1 MTIKI
6 GLTGSVGMGKT
17 TTAKVFE
24 KHGCDVWDADKTVHK
39 LYSKGGKAVV
49 EVSKLFPS
57 SVEDGSISRS
67 RLKALLKN
75 EPEKLIELEKIV
87 HPLILEDRQNFQ
99 KHSSSDVLVFDIPL
113 LFETGADKAMDKTV
127 CVFTSTENQ
136 MERLKNRNKGHD
148 DFYKELMSKQMPSN
162 EKCDLADYV
171 IETTSHTVVEKQ
183 VIEIL
188 DILRT

>member
-1 MTIKI
+1 MIKI

-24 KHGCDVWDADKTVHK
+24 KLGCDVWDADETVHK

-49 EVSKLFPS
+49 EVAKLFPS

-75 EPEKLIELEKIV
+75 EPKNLKELEEVV

-99 KHSSSDVLVFDIPL
+99 KHTTSDVVVFDIPL
-113 LFETGADKAMDKTV
+113 LFETGADKEMDKTV
-127 CVFTSTENQ
+127 CVFTSTKKQ
-136 MERLKNRNKGHD
+136 MERLKNRNKGYD
-148 DFYKELMSKQMPSN
+148 DYYKQLISKQMPSN
-162 EKCDLADYV
+162 EKCDRADFV
-171 IETTSHTVVEKQ
+171 IETTSHTAVEKR

-188 DILRT
+188 DILRA

>member
-1 MTIKI
+1 MIKI

-24 KHGCDVWDADKTVHK
+24 KLGCDVWDADETVHK

-49 EVSKLFPS
+49 EVAKLFPS

-67 RLKALLKN
+67 RLKTFLKN
-75 EPEKLIELEKIV
+75 EPKNLKELEEIV

-99 KHSSSDVLVFDIPL
+99 KHTTSDVVVFDIPL
-113 LFETGADKAMDKTV
+113 LFETGADKEMDKTV
-127 CVFTSTENQ
+127 CVFTSTKKQ
-136 MERLKNRNKGHD
+136 MERLKNRNKGYD
-148 DFYKELMSKQMPSN
+148 DYYKQLISKQMPSN
-162 EKCDLADYV
+162 EKCDRADYV
-171 IETTSHTVVEKQ
+171 IETTSHTAVEKR

-188 DILRT
+188 DILRA

>member
-1 MTIKI
+1 MIKI

-24 KHGCDVWDADKTVHK
+24 KLGCDVWDADETVHK

-49 EVSKLFPS
+49 DVARLFPS

-75 EPEKLIELEKIV
+75 EPKNLKELEEIV

-99 KHSSSDVLVFDIPL
+99 KYTTSDVVVFDIPL
-113 LFETGADKAMDKTV
+113 LFETGADKEMDKTV
-127 CVFTSTENQ
+127 CVFTSTKKQ
-136 MERLKNRNKGHD
+136 MERLKNRNKGYD
-148 DFYKELMSKQMPSN
+148 DYYKQLISKQMPSN
-162 EKCDLADYV
+162 EKCDRADYV
-171 IETTSHTVVEKQ
+171 IETTSHTAVEKR

-188 DILRT
+188 DILRA

>member
-1 MTIKI
+1 MIKI

-24 KHGCDVWDADKTVHK
+24 KLGCDVWDADETVHK

-49 EVSKLFPS
+49 EVAKLFPS

-75 EPEKLIELEKIV
+75 EPKNLKELEEIV

-99 KHSSSDVLVFDIPL
+99 KHTTSDVVVFDIPL
-113 LFETGADKAMDKTV
+113 LFETGADKEMDKTV
-127 CVFTSTENQ
+127 CVFTSTKKQ
-136 MERLKNRNKGHD
+136 MERLKNRNKGYD
-148 DFYKELMSKQMPSN
+148 DYYKQLISKQMPSN
-162 EKCDLADYV
+162 EKCDRADYV
-171 IETTSHTVVEKQ
+171 IETTSHTAVEKQ

-188 DILRT
+188 DILRA

>member
-1 MTIKI
+1 MIKI

-24 KHGCDVWDADKTVHK
+24 KLGCDVWDADETVHK

-49 EVSKLFPS
+49 EVAKLFPS

-75 EPEKLIELEKIV
+75 EPKNLKELEEVV

-99 KHSSSDVLVFDIPL
+99 KHTTSDVVVFDIPL
-113 LFETGADKAMDKTV
+113 LFETGADKEMDKTV
-127 CVFTSTENQ
+127 CVFTSTKKQ
-136 MERLKNRNKGHD
+136 MERLKNRNKGYD
-148 DFYKELMSKQMPSN
+148 DYYKQLISKQMPSN
-162 EKCDLADYV
+162 EKCDRADYV
-171 IETTSHTVVEKQ
+171 IETTSHTAVEKR

-188 DILRT
+188 DILRA

>member
-1 MTIKI
+1 MIKI

-24 KHGCDVWDADKTVHK
+24 KLGCDVWDADERVHK

-49 EVSKLFPS
+49 EVAKLFPS

-75 EPEKLIELEKIV
+75 EPKNLKELEEIV

-99 KHSSSDVLVFDIPL
+99 KHTTSDVVVFDIPL
-113 LFETGADKAMDKTV
+113 LFETGADKEMDKTV
-127 CVFTSTENQ
+127 CVFTSSKKQ
-136 MERLKNRNKGHD
+136 MERLKNRNKGYD
-148 DFYKELMSKQMPSN
+148 DYYKQLISKQMPSN
-162 EKCDLADYV
+162 EKCDRADYV
-171 IETTSHTVVEKQ
+171 IETTSHTAVEKQ

-188 DILRT
+188 DILRA

>member
-1 MTIKI
+1 MIKI

-24 KHGCDVWDADKTVHK
+24 KLGCDVWDADETVHK

-49 EVSKLFPS
+49 EVAKLFPS

-75 EPEKLIELEKIV
+75 EPKNLKELEEIV

-99 KHSSSDVLVFDIPL
+99 KYTTSDVVVFDIPL
-113 LFETGADKAMDKTV
+113 LFETGADKEMDKTV
-127 CVFTSTENQ
+127 CVFTSTKKQ
-136 MERLKNRNKGHD
+136 MERLKNRNKGYD
-148 DFYKELMSKQMPSN
+148 DYYKQLISKQMPSN
-162 EKCDLADYV
+162 EKCDRADYV
-171 IETTSHTVVEKQ
+171 IETTSHTAVEKQ

-188 DILRT
+188 DILRA

>member
-1 MTIKI
+1 MIKI

-24 KHGCDVWDADKTVHK
+24 KLGCDVWDADETVHK

-49 EVSKLFPS
+49 EVAKLFPS

-75 EPEKLIELEKIV
+75 KPENLKELEEIV

-99 KHSSSDVLVFDIPL
+99 KHTSSDVVVFDIPL
-113 LFETGADKAMDKTV
+113 LFETGVDKEMDKTV
-127 CVFTSTENQ
+127 CVFTSTKNQ

-148 DFYKELMSKQMPSN
+148 DYYKELMSKQMPSN

-171 IETTSHTVVEKQ
+171 IETTSHTAVEKR

-188 DILRT
+188 DILRA

>member
-1 MTIKI
+1 MIKI

-24 KHGCDVWDADKTVHK
+24 KLGCDVWDADETVHK

-49 EVSKLFPS
+49 EVAKLFPS

-75 EPEKLIELEKIV
+75 EPKNLKDLEEIV

-99 KHSSSDVLVFDIPL
+99 KHTTSDVVVFDIPL
-113 LFETGADKAMDKTV
+113 LFETGADKEMDKTV
-127 CVFTSTENQ
+127 CVFTSTKKQ
-136 MERLKNRNKGHD
+136 MERLKNRNKGYD
-148 DFYKELMSKQMPSN
+148 DYYKQLISKQMPSN
-162 EKCDLADYV
+162 EKCDRADYV
-171 IETTSHTVVEKQ
+171 IETTSYTAVEKQ

-188 DILRT
+188 DILRA

>member
-1 MTIKI
+1 MIKI

-24 KHGCDVWDADKTVHK
+24 KLGCDVWDADETVHK

-49 EVSKLFPS
+49 EVAKLFPS

-75 EPEKLIELEKIV
+75 EPKNLKELEKIV

-99 KHSSSDVLVFDIPL
+99 KHTTSDVVVFDIPL
-113 LFETGADKAMDKTV
+113 LFETGADKEMDKTV
-127 CVFTSTENQ
+127 CVFTSTKKQ
-136 MERLKNRNKGHD
+136 MERLKNRNKGYD
-148 DFYKELMSKQMPSN
+148 DYYKQLLS
-162 EKCDLADYV
+162 L
-171 IETTSHTVVEKQ
+171 IH
-183 VIEIL
+183 I
-188 DILRT
+188 

>member
-1 MTIKI
+1 MIKI

-24 KHGCDVWDADKTVHK
+24 KLGCDVWDADETVHK

-49 EVSKLFPS
+49 EVAKLFPS

-75 EPEKLIELEKIV
+75 EPKNLKELEEIV

-99 KHSSSDVLVFDIPL
+99 KYTTSDVVVFDIPL
-113 LFETGADKAMDKTV
+113 LFETGADKEMDKTV
-127 CVFTSTENQ
+127 CVFTSTKKQ
-136 MERLKNRNKGHD
+136 MEQLKNRNKGYD
-148 DFYKELMSKQMPSN
+148 DYYKQLISKQMPSN
-162 EKCDLADYV
+162 EKCDRADYV
-171 IETTSHTVVEKQ
+171 IETTSHTAVEKR

-188 DILRT
+188 DILRA

>member
-1 MTIKI
+1 MIKI

-24 KHGCDVWDADKTVHK
+24 KLGCDVWDADETVHR

-49 EVSKLFPS
+49 EVAKLFPS

-67 RLKALLKN
+67 RLKELLKN
-75 EPEKLIELEKIV
+75 QPKNLKELEEIV

-99 KHSSSDVLVFDIPL
+99 KHTNSDVVVFDIPL
-113 LFETGADKAMDKTV
+113 LFETGADKEMDKTV
-127 CVFTSTENQ
+127 CVFTSTKKQ
-136 MERLKNRNKGHD
+136 MERLKNRNKGYD
-148 DFYKELMSKQMPSN
+148 DYYKQLISKQMPSN
-162 EKCDLADYV
+162 EKCDRADYV
-171 IETTSHTVVEKQ
+171 IETTSHTAVEKR

-188 DILRT
+188 DILRA

>member
-1 MTIKI
+1 MIKI

-24 KHGCDVWDADKTVHK
+24 KLGCDVWDADETVHK

-49 EVSKLFPS
+49 EVAKLFPS

-75 EPEKLIELEKIV
+75 EPKNLKKLEEIV
-87 HPLILEDRQNFQ
+87 HPFILEDRQNFQ
-99 KHSSSDVLVFDIPL
+99 KYTTSDVVVFDIPL
-113 LFETGADKAMDKTV
+113 LFETGADKEMDKTV
-127 CVFTSTENQ
+127 CVFTSTKKQ
-136 MERLKNRNKGHD
+136 MERLKNRNKRYD
-148 DFYKELMSKQMPSN
+148 DYYKQLISKQMPSN
-162 EKCDLADYV
+162 EKCDRADYV
-171 IETTSHTVVEKQ
+171 IETTSHTAVEKR

-188 DILRT
+188 DILRA

>member
-1 MTIKI
+1 MIKI

-24 KHGCDVWDADKTVHK
+24 KLGCDVWDADETVHK

-49 EVSKLFPS
+49 EVAKLFPS
-57 SVEDGSISRS
+57 SVEEGSISRS

-75 EPEKLIELEKIV
+75 EPKNLKELEEIV

-99 KHSSSDVLVFDIPL
+99 KHTTSDVVVFDIPL
-113 LFETGADKAMDKTV
+113 LFETGADKEMDKTV
-127 CVFTSTENQ
+127 CVFTSTKKQ
-136 MERLKNRNKGHD
+136 MERLKNRNKGYD
-148 DFYKELMSKQMPSN
+148 DYYKQLISKQMPSN
-162 EKCDLADYV
+162 EKCDRADYV
-171 IETTSHTVVEKQ
+171 IETTSHTAVEKR

-188 DILRT
+188 DILRA

>member
-1 MTIKI
+1 MIKI

-24 KHGCDVWDADKTVHK
+24 KLGCDVWDADETVHK

-49 EVSKLFPS
+49 EVAKLFPS
-57 SVEDGSISRS
+57 SVEEGSISRS

-75 EPEKLIELEKIV
+75 EPKNLKELEEIV

-99 KHSSSDVLVFDIPL
+99 KYTTSDVVVFDIPL
-113 LFETGADKAMDKTV
+113 LFETGADKEMDKTV
-127 CVFTSTENQ
+127 CVFTSTKKQ
-136 MERLKNRNKGHD
+136 MERLKNRNKGYD
-148 DFYKELMSKQMPSN
+148 DYYKQLISKQMPSN
-162 EKCDLADYV
+162 EKCDRADYV
-171 IETTSHTVVEKQ
+171 IETTSHTAVEKR

-188 DILRT
+188 DILRA

>member
-1 MTIKI
+1 MIKI

-24 KHGCDVWDADKTVHK
+24 KLGCDVWDADETVHR

-49 EVSKLFPS
+49 EVAKLFPS

-67 RLKALLKN
+67 RLKELLKN
-75 EPEKLIELEKIV
+75 QPKNLKELEEIV

-99 KHSSSDVLVFDIPL
+99 KNTNSDVVVFDIPL
-113 LFETGADKAMDKTV
+113 LFETGADKEMDKTV
-127 CVFTSTENQ
+127 CVFTSTKKQ
-136 MERLKNRNKGHD
+136 MERLKNRNKGYD
-148 DFYKELMSKQMPSN
+148 DYYKQLISKQMPSN
-162 EKCDLADYV
+162 EKCDRADYV
-171 IETTSHTVVEKQ
+171 IETTSHTAVEKR

-188 DILRT
+188 DILRA

>member
-1 MTIKI
+1 MIKI

-24 KHGCDVWDADKTVHK
+24 KLGCDVWDADETVHK

-49 EVSKLFPS
+49 EVAKLFPS

-75 EPEKLIELEKIV
+75 EPKNLKELEEIV

-99 KHSSSDVLVFDIPL
+99 KHTNSDVVVFDIPL
-113 LFETGADKAMDKTV
+113 LFETGADKEMDKTV
-127 CVFTSTENQ
+127 CVFTSTKKQ
-136 MERLKNRNKGHD
+136 MERLKNRNKGYD
-148 DFYKELMSKQMPSN
+148 DYYKQLISKQMPSN
-162 EKCDLADYV
+162 EKCDRADYV
-171 IETTSHTVVEKQ
+171 IDTTSHTAVEKR

-188 DILRT
+188 DILRA

>member
-1 MTIKI
+1 MIKI

-24 KHGCDVWDADKTVHK
+24 KLGCDVWDADETVHK

-49 EVSKLFPS
+49 EVAKLFPS

-75 EPEKLIELEKIV
+75 EPKNLKELEEIV

-99 KHSSSDVLVFDIPL
+99 KYTTSDVVVFDIPL
-113 LFETGADKAMDKTV
+113 LFETGADKEMDKTV
-127 CVFTSTENQ
+127 CVFTSKKKQ
-136 MERLKNRNKGHD
+136 MERLKNRNTGYD
-148 DFYKELMSKQMPSN
+148 DYYKQLISKQMPSN
-162 EKCDLADYV
+162 EKCDRADYV
-171 IETTSHTVVEKQ
+171 IETTSHTAVEKR

-188 DILRT
+188 DILRA

>member
-57 SVEDGSISRS
+57 SEEDGSISRS

-171 IETTSHTVVEKQ
+171 IETTTHTAVEKR

-188 DILRT
+188 DIIRA

>member
-1 MTIKI
+1 MIKI

-24 KHGCDVWDADKTVHK
+24 KLGCAVWDADKTVHK

-49 EVSKLFPS
+49 EVAKLFPS

-75 EPEKLIELEKIV
+75 EPKNLKELEEIV

-99 KHSSSDVLVFDIPL
+99 KYTTSDVVVFDIPL
-113 LFETGADKAMDKTV
+113 LFETGADKEMDKTV
-127 CVFTSTENQ
+127 CVFTSTKKQ
-136 MERLKNRNKGHD
+136 MERLKNRNKEYD
-148 DFYKELMSKQMPSN
+148 DYYEQLISKQMPSN
-162 EKCDLADYV
+162 EKCDRADYV
-171 IETTSHTVVEKQ
+171 IETTSHTAVEKR

-188 DILRT
+188 DILRG

>member
-1 MTIKI
+1 MIKI

-24 KHGCDVWDADKTVHK
+24 KLGCDVWDADETVHK

-49 EVSKLFPS
+49 EVAKLFPS

-75 EPEKLIELEKIV
+75 EPKNLKELEEIV

-99 KHSSSDVLVFDIPL
+99 KHTTSDVVVFDIPL
-113 LFETGADKAMDKTV
+113 LFETGADKEMDKTV
-127 CVFTSTENQ
+127 CVFTSTKKQ
-136 MERLKNRNKGHD
+136 MERLKNRNKGYD
-148 DFYKELMSKQMPSN
+148 DYYKQLISKQMPSN
-162 EKCDLADYV
+162 EKCDRADFV
-171 IETTSHTVVEKQ
+171 IETTSHTAVEKR

-188 DILRT
+188 DILRA

>member
-1 MTIKI
+1 MIKI

-24 KHGCDVWDADKTVHK
+24 KLGCDVWDADETVHK

-49 EVSKLFPS
+49 EVAKLFPS

-75 EPEKLIELEKIV
+75 EPKNLKELEEIV

-99 KHSSSDVLVFDIPL
+99 KYTTSDVVVFDIPL
-113 LFETGADKAMDKTV
+113 LFETGADKEMDKTV
-127 CVFTSTENQ
+127 CVFTSTKKQ
-136 MERLKNRNKGHD
+136 MERLKNRNTGYD
-148 DFYKELMSKQMPSN
+148 DYYKQLISKQMPSN
-162 EKCDLADYV
+162 EKCDRADYV
-171 IETTSHTVVEKQ
+171 IETTSHTAVEKR

-188 DILRT
+188 DILRA